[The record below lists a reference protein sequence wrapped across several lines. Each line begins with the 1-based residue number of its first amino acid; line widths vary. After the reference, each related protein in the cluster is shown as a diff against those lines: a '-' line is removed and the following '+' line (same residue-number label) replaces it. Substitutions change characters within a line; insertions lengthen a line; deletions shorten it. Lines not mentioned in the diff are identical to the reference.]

1 LNNQKF
7 KEYEIWY
14 LAYVLIETGAKFHAE
29 GKRVGDIRPLNI
41 FINEDK
47 QIKVATQYTWPH
59 ELTNYQKAKQNAEKT
74 FLSPEEIMS
83 LNIGYTEPIV

>member
-1 LNNQKF
+1 MNNQKF

-14 LAYVLIETGAKFHAE
+14 LAYVLIETGAKFHVE

-59 ELTNYQKAKQNAEKT
+59 ELTNYQKAKQNSEKT

-83 LNIGYTEPIV
+83 LNIGYAEPIV